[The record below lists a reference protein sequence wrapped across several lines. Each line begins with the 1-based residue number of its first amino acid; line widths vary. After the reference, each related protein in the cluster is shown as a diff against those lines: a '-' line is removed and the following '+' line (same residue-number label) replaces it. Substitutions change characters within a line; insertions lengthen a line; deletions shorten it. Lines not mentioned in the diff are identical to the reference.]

1 MPPAASSG
9 GSLQRREGGG
19 VCTLAKS
26 FKAIVGSREDTEAT
40 PDCTNFS
47 WDPPQ
52 GKSVGTC
59 RELTESHLNRGSPR
73 EKAEPGPLASDAE
86 MLDLEPAC
94 LLDRDGAVS
103 GCRCPGSRARETKE
117 APEKEVSDK
126 NADRQIERW
135 TGLLPSQTP
144 PCLPG
149 QTDGP
154 FLRLS
159 RLMPPSYQLW
169 RQESVIFSPCLYC
182 SGLICL

>member
-117 APEKEVSDK
+117 APGKEVSDK
-126 NADRQIERW
+126 NADRQTDRKMDGSPSFSDTPMSARADRW
-135 TGLLPSQTP
+135 AFP
-144 PCLPG
+144 PA
-149 QTDGP
+149 
-154 FLRLS
+154 F
-159 RLMPPSYQLW
+159 
-169 RQESVIFSPCLYC
+169 
-182 SGLICL
+182 